1 MSIILVMF
9 HSDDFRLSEPPQLL
23 AEWDILVAA
32 FEAAR
37 YKVSDCTKE
46 PFVGIVP
53 WYSLRSYLTHW
64 MDPPSPT
71 QTTPRMQQ
79 RPQNVPHEYSTDS

>member
-1 MSIILVMF
+1 MSIILVMI

-37 YKVSDCTKE
+37 YKVTT
-46 PFVGIVP
+46 VP
-53 WYSLRSYLTHW
+53 RNHSS
-64 MDPPSPT
+64 
-71 QTTPRMQQ
+71 
-79 RPQNVPHEYSTDS
+79 V